1 MRKKRC
7 GWCEGNALY
16 TKYHDH
22 EWGVPTFSDKILFEF
37 LILETFQVGLS
48 WITILKKR
56 NNFKKSF
63 DYFDYNKISK
73 YDLKKEE
80 KLLNDTS
87 IIRNQ
92 SKIKASI
99 NNSKSFIKI
108 KESMG
113 SFSNYIWDFISGEPI
128 INSFQKLNEIPAYTD
143 LSEKISKDLKQ
154 KGFRFV
160 GPTVVYSY
168 MQAIGMVNDHL
179 ESCFRH
185 SEVILKR

>member
-1 MRKKRC
+1 MGKKRC
-7 GWCEGNALY
+7 GWCEGNTLY
-16 TKYHDH
+16 TKYHDK
-22 EWGVPTFSDKILFEF
+22 EWGVPTFNDKILFEF

-128 INSFQKLNEIPAYTD
+128 LNNFQKLNEVPAYTV

-154 KGFRFV
+154 KGFSFV

>member
-1 MRKKRC
+1 MEKKRC
-7 GWCEGNALY
+7 GWCEGSALY

-128 INSFQKLNEIPAYTD
+128 INSFQKLYEIPAYTV

-154 KGFRFV
+154 KGFSFV

>member
-1 MRKKRC
+1 MGKKRC

-16 TKYHDH
+16 TKYHDQ
-22 EWGVPTFSDKILFEF
+22 EWGVPTFNDKILFEF

-73 YDLKKEE
+73 YDMNKEE

-128 INSFQKLNEIPAYTD
+128 INSFQTLNEIPAYTV

-154 KGFRFV
+154 KGFKFI

>member
-1 MRKKRC
+1 
-7 GWCEGNALY
+7 
-16 TKYHDH
+16 
-22 EWGVPTFSDKILFEF
+22 
-37 LILETFQVGLS
+37 
-48 WITILKKR
+48 
-56 NNFKKSF
+56 
-63 DYFDYNKISK
+63 
-73 YDLKKEE
+73 
-80 KLLNDTS
+80 
-87 IIRNQ
+87 
-92 SKIKASI
+92 
-99 NNSKSFIKI
+99 
-108 KESMG
+108 MG

>member
-1 MRKKRC
+1 MGKKRC

-73 YDLKKEE
+73 YDMNKEE

-128 INSFQKLNEIPAYTD
+128 INSFQKLNEIPAYTV

-154 KGFRFV
+154 KGFKFI

>member
-1 MRKKRC
+1 MGKKRC
-7 GWCEGNALY
+7 GWCEGNELY
-16 TKYHDH
+16 TKYHDQ
-22 EWGVPTFSDKILFEF
+22 EWGVPTFNDKILFEF
-37 LILETFQVGLS
+37 LLLETFQVGLS

-99 NNSKSFIKI
+99 SNSKSFIKI

-128 INSFQKLNEIPAYTD
+128 INSFQKLNEIPAYTVF
-143 LSEKISKDLKQ
+143 SEKISKDLKQ
-154 KGFRFV
+154 KGFKFV

>member
-1 MRKKRC
+1 MEKKRC

-16 TKYHDH
+16 TKYHDQ
-22 EWGVPTFSDKILFEF
+22 EWGVPTFNDKILFEF

-73 YDLKKEE
+73 YDLNKEE

-128 INSFQKLNEIPAYTD
+128 INSFQKLNEIPAYTV

-154 KGFRFV
+154 KGFSFV

-179 ESCFRH
+179 ESCFRY

>member
-1 MRKKRC
+1 MKEKRC
-7 GWCEGNALY
+7 DWCKGNTLY
-16 TKYHDH
+16 KKYHDQ
-22 EWGVPTFSDKILFEF
+22 EWGVPTFKDKILFEF
-37 LILETFQVGLS
+37 LLLETFQVGLS
-48 WITILKKR
+48 WVTILKKR
-56 NNFKKSF
+56 NNFKKAF
-63 DYFDYNKISK
+63 DNFDYNKISR
-73 YDLKKEE
+73 YDFKKEE
-80 KLLNDTS
+80 KLLNDRS

-108 KESMG
+108 KESKG

-128 INSFQKLNEIPAYTD
+128 VNSFQKLNEIPAYTV
-143 LSEKISKDLKQ
+143 LSEKISTDLKH

-160 GPTVVYSY
+160 GPTVVYSF
-168 MQAIGMVNDHL
+168 MQATGMVNDHL

>member
-1 MRKKRC
+1 MEKKRC

-113 SFSNYIWDFISGEPI
+113 SFSNYIWDFISGKPI

-143 LSEKISKDLKQ
+143 LSQKISKDLKQ
-154 KGFRFV
+154 KGFSFV

-179 ESCFRH
+179 ESCFRY

>member
-1 MRKKRC
+1 MEKKRC

-73 YDLKKEE
+73 YDLNKEE

-128 INSFQKLNEIPAYTD
+128 INSFQKLNEIPAHTV

-154 KGFRFV
+154 KGFKFV

>member
-1 MRKKRC
+1 MGKKRC

-73 YDLKKEE
+73 YDLNKEE

-128 INSFQKLNEIPAYTD
+128 INSFQKLNEIPAYTV

-154 KGFRFV
+154 KGFKFV

>member
-1 MRKKRC
+1 MGKKRC

-73 YDLKKEE
+73 YDMNKEE

-113 SFSNYIWDFISGEPI
+113 SFSNYIWGFISGEPI
-128 INSFQKLNEIPAYTD
+128 INSFQKLNEIPAYTV

-154 KGFRFV
+154 KGFKFI